1 MNMST
6 QKTVRSSAS
15 HLPRHLWLAPLWI
28 VSGLGFIGGQVGFA
42 QVEPDLLETSLPEP
56 VPSVSVQVEE
66 AAPVEI
72 PRPAVPEP
80 VYIDPPVQV
89 PDPVQAEP
97 YVAPSIESTEGA
109 GEIVRPTNLVPA
121 EIPSIPEGYNS
132 VFVDPTDY
140 SIGATT
146 VEAAPEVAPEI
157 VVTERS
163 SGCQFSVGG
172 NRALPDAVCAQP
184 NGQAAAVAQGDRP
197 AASVSDRGQFQS
209 ASRLP
214 EPSVNIGPVSFSS
227 AGIRISDNA
236 TAQSRAY
243 YNKAVRPIVNLQIG
257 RNFIFPLSA
266 PAPITSLFGWR
277 LHPISGDQRFHTGT
291 DIGAPSGTPVLA
303 AQAGRVAAAESMG
316 GYGLTVVLRH
326 GEKEDLES
334 LYPHLSQLLVEPG
347 EQVEQGEVVGLV
359 GSTGNSTGPH
369 LHFEMRQL
377 TADGWVTLNT
387 NDLLNQSV
395 AKLVQTLNNPLLALS
410 NQAEQTDDSGTTKL
424 ASEVLQFFT
433 ARPAQ
438 PNAN

>member
-6 QKTVRSSAS
+6 QKTVRSLAS
-15 HLPRHLWLAPLWI
+15 HLPRRLWLAPLWI
-28 VSGLGFIGGQVGFA
+28 VSGLGVIGGQVGLA
-42 QVEPDLLETSLPEP
+42 QVESGSLETNRPEP
-56 VPSVSVQVEE
+56 VSSVTVQVEE
-66 AAPVEI
+66 TAPVESLL
-72 PRPAVPEP
+72 PAVPEP
-80 VYIDPPVQV
+80 TYIDPPAQVPNPVQV
-89 PDPVQAEP
+89 EP
-97 YVAPSIESTEGA
+97 YVAPSIESAEGS

-121 EIPSIPEGYNS
+121 EIPSIPDDYTS
-132 VFVDPTDY
+132 ALIDPTDY
-140 SIGATT
+140 SIGATI

-157 VVTERS
+157 VVIERS

-184 NGQAAAVAQGDRP
+184 NDQTATVAQRDSS
-197 AASVSDRGQFQS
+197 AAPVSERDQFQS
-209 ASRLP
+209 AGRLP
-214 EPSVNIGPVSFSS
+214 EQSVNIGPVSFSS
-227 AGIRISDNA
+227 AGIRISDN
-236 TAQSRAY
+236 TVAQSRAY
-243 YNKAVRPIVNLQIG
+243 YNKAIRPIVNLQMG
-257 RNFIFPLSA
+257 RNFIFPLST

-303 AQAGRVAAAESMG
+303 AQAGRVAASESMG

-347 EQVEQGEVVGLV
+347 EWVEQGEVVGLV

-387 NDLLNQSV
+387 DDLLKQSV
-395 AKLVQTLNNPLLALS
+395 AKLVQTITPLLALS
-410 NQAEQTDDSGTTKL
+410 TQAEQADESGATKR
-424 ASEVLQFFT
+424 ASEVLQFF
-433 ARPAQ
+433 APRPAQ

>member
-1 MNMST
+1 MST
-6 QKTVRSSAS
+6 QKTVRSLAS
-15 HLPRHLWLAPLWI
+15 HRPLRLWLAPLWI
-28 VSGLGFIGGQVGFA
+28 VSGLGVIGGQVGFA
-42 QVEPDLLETSLPEP
+42 QVEPDLIETSLPES
-56 VPSVSVQVEE
+56 VPSVTVQVEE
-66 AAPVEI
+66 TVPVAS
-72 PRPAVPEP
+72 PLPAVPESA
-80 VYIDPPVQV
+80 YI
-89 PDPVQAEP
+89 EP
-97 YVAPSIESTEGA
+97 YVAPSVESAEDP
-109 GEIVRPTNLVPA
+109 GEIVRPTSLVPA
-121 EIPSIPEGYNS
+121 EIPSISDGYNS
-132 VFVDPTDY
+132 VFIDPTDY

-172 NRALPDAVCAQP
+172 NRALPDAVCARP
-184 NGQAAAVAQGDRP
+184 NSQAATVAQGDRP
-197 AASVSDRGQFQS
+197 AASVGDRNQFQS

-214 EPSVNIGPVSFSS
+214 EQSVNIGPVSFSS
-227 AGIRISDNA
+227 AGIRISGNA
-236 TAQSRAY
+236 ATQSRAY

-347 EQVEQGEVVGLV
+347 ERVEQGEVVGLV

-377 TADGWVTLNT
+377 TADGWVALNT
-387 NDLLNQSV
+387 DDLLQQSI

-410 NQAEQTDDSGTTKL
+410 TQAEQTDDSSATKL
-424 ASEVLQFFT
+424 ASDVLQFF
-433 ARPAQ
+433 APRPAQ